1 MSGRHIRRCLTL
13 QTKLV
18 TLLGAVD
25 LQRFGHC
32 SKCSDILFTMI
43 LIYMSI

>member
-1 MSGRHIRRCLTL
+1 LNNRLAHTSGRHTGRFLTL
-13 QTKLV
+13 QAKLV

-32 SKCSDILFTMI
+32 S
-43 LIYMSI
+43 